1 MARQTRRRCVIAAAR
16 WGAVRAV
23 AEGGAT
29 PGNLAAALG
38 CSEATVRRRANG
50 EGWVWRSRNA
60 DEVSA
65 PQGAVGAADEGF
77 VEPRPGEDPMSMMAR
92 CAAHVTRQVGALVS
106 RAEAGEQIQ
115 KTEIEALVA
124 LMRMMERWE
133 VLATERSQ
141 QEKEELG
148 DEELAAILG
157 RINDRII
164 ELAEG
169 LAGQLVA
176 ARADARPAEAAS

>member
-1 MARQTRRRCVIAAAR
+1 
-16 WGAVRAV
+16 
-23 AEGGAT
+23 
-29 PGNLAAALG
+29 
-38 CSEATVRRRANG
+38 
-50 EGWVWRSRNA
+50 
-60 DEVSA
+60 
-65 PQGAVGAADEGF
+65 
-77 VEPRPGEDPMSMMAR
+77 MSMMAR
-92 CAAHVTRQVGALVS
+92 CAAHVARQVGALVS

-133 VLATERSQ
+133 ALATERSQ
-141 QEKEELG
+141 QEKEEVG

>member
-1 MARQTRRRCVIAAAR
+1 MA
-16 WGAVRAV
+16 
-23 AEGGAT
+23 
-29 PGNLAAALG
+29 
-38 CSEATVRRRANG
+38 S
-50 EGWVWRSRNA
+50 
-60 DEVSA
+60 
-65 PQGAVGAADEGF
+65 
-77 VEPRPGEDPMSMMAR
+77 
-92 CAAHVTRQVGALVS
+92 CAAHVARRVGALVS

-124 LMRMMERWE
+124 RMRRMERWG

-176 ARADARPAEAAS
+176 ALADARPAEAAS